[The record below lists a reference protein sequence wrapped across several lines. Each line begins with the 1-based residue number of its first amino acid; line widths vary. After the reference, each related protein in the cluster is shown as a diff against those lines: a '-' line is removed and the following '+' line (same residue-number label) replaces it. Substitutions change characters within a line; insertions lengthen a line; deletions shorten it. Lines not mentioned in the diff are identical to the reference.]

1 MAKIYEFPTEKH
13 LPQELKDRLQAIAE
27 NYLYVLEEAV
37 KYFYGDTCTDEQID
51 EVGMLVTTSY
61 LDVISDVIDKYE
73 GS

>member
-13 LPQELKDRLQAIAE
+13 LPQELNDHLRVIAE

-37 KYFYGDTCTDEQID
+37 KYFYGDTCTDEQMD

-61 LDVISDVIDKYE
+61 LDAISGIIEDLE
-73 GS
+73 EL